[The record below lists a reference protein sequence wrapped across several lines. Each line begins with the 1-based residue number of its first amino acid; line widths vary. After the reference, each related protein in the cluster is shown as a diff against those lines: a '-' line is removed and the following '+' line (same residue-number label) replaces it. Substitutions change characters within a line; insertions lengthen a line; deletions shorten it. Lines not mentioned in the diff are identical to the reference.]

1 MRASLKRHFGSDLAT
16 TIIVLIMSASI
27 ASLTPGFNLT
37 KWSLDGLEALSAKL
51 PSRPTEVVPVRPNV
65 LLASAKSTDR
75 FSVATTVEPRGY
87 TVLTAA
93 SAESALRHLRE
104 KAGQIGIVVVDS
116 ALPNAQRVVDAVPA
130 VCPGAR
136 PIILTGE
143 RRPAQ
148 VAALLISALNVR
160 PAAPVHVIPVRKE
173 VPAPVAVEAP
183 RVVRTR
189 NRYYELRETRVTP
202 HHCALLSL
210 VFMMGY
216 VMVFDNVM
224 WRKRRGA
231 WAVRTF
237 GGQLAA

>member
-1 MRASLKRHFGSDLAT
+1 MRASLKRHFGSDLIT
-16 TIIVLIMSASI
+16 TIIVLIMSTAI
-27 ASLTPGFNLT
+27 ASLTPGFNLV
-37 KWSLDGLEALSAKL
+37 KWSLGALEALVPKL
-51 PSRPTEVVPVRPNV
+51 PSGPSDVVPVRPGV
-65 LLASAKSTDR
+65 LVASVKATDR
-75 FSVATTVEPRGY
+75 FSVTTTLEPRGY
-87 TVLTAA
+87 TVLSAA
-93 SAESALRHLRE
+93 SAESALRQLGE

-130 VCPGAR
+130 VCPGAQ

-148 VAALLISALNVR
+148 VAARLIGALNVR
-160 PAAPVHVIPVRKE
+160 PVAPVNVIPARKE
-173 VPAPVAVEAP
+173 VPAPVAVKAP
-183 RVVRTR
+183 RVVET
-189 NRYYELRETRVTP
+189 RYYELREIRVTP

-210 VFMMGY
+210 VFMMAY

-231 WAVRTF
+231 WAVRAF